1 MSLSQHSRPSGLR
14 ASRWAGNIKNG
25 AIIDMDPLEYLFLQ
39 MKLEGKGYNQ
49 DGVLSS
55 LGPGSEDIP
64 QVILAKGND
73 GQQKSFYG
81 SSIPREIQ
89 KDINHH
95 KITFSDS
102 EQLIGQIRSHN
113 IQIKVG
119 RYKTYI
125 FPDII
130 EEQDTNGVLRLSK
143 SDTRAKDFGF
153 SELGNSVYALLREGV
168 IVSACVSTRENNEC
182 AESWVFTSPENRR
195 KGFAQKVVLAWAK
208 ETIGSR
214 IIPFYSHENDNIPSM
229 ELANKLGLIPVFE
242 EISIYT

>member
-1 MSLSQHSRPSGLR
+1 
-14 ASRWAGNIKNG
+14 
-25 AIIDMDPLEYLFLQ
+25 

-64 QVILAKGND
+64 LVILAKGND
-73 GQQKSFYG
+73 GQQISFYG
-81 SSIPREIQ
+81 PSIPSKIQ
-89 KDINHH
+89 NAIKKHE
-95 KITFSDS
+95 ITFTDS
-102 EQLIGQIRSHN
+102 EQLIGQMRSHN
-113 IQIKVG
+113 ISIKVG

-125 FPDII
+125 FH
-130 EEQDTNGVLRLSK
+130 EKLMEQNTNEVLRISK
-143 SDTRAKDFGF
+143 SDTRVKDFGF
-153 SELGNSVYALLREGV
+153 SGLGNSIYALLRKGV

-195 KGFAQKVVLAWAK
+195 NGFAQKVVLAWAK
-208 ETIGSR
+208 ENIGSR

-242 EISIYT
+242 EISIYA